1 MRRHVARVLLVVT
14 VLGVLAGGTVLS
26 PSSASAYHTYDA
38 RLLDATAY
46 SLKRRQFRLGLFK
59 LSYGVFDFFQV
70 TTYTAPW
77 ILGAAFQEVA
87 PNIEFR
93 STFYDHKKL
102 ALSAS
107 LGFITGT
114 IEQVVDVEESTVR
127 YYVTPLSLAASVRY
141 NWRFSSHIGG
151 TYTATQGDANA
162 GLGFEELG
170 GSAVIDLFQ
179 LWAMFE
185 GRLSNVVAFTFTV
198 RWVPWVSDTIVR
210 GKFSGNPGGEIQL
223 EIELIDLKNAFAFI
237 PGFVFSWRRANIRL
251 GVGYGDIFANFLG
264 IPLAVPREVLK
275 GVSPEFDVF
284 VRF

>member
-1 MRRHVARVLLVVT
+1 MRRPVARVLLVVT
-14 VLGVLAGGTVLS
+14 VVGALAGASVLS
-26 PSSASAYHTYDA
+26 PSSASAYHTYDT
-38 RLLDATAY
+38 RLLDSTAY

-77 ILGAAFQEVA
+77 ILGAAFQDVA
-87 PNIEFR
+87 PNIEFK

-107 LGFITGT
+107 VGLITGT
-114 IEQVVDVEESTVR
+114 IEQVVNVEESKLR
-127 YYVTPLSLAASVRY
+127 YYMTPLSVAASVRY
-141 NWRFSSHIGG
+141 NWRFSNHFGG

-162 GLGFEELG
+162 ALGFQEIG
-170 GSAVIDLFQ
+170 GSAVVDLFQ

-185 GRLSNVVAFTFTV
+185 GRLSKVVAFTFTV

-210 GKFSGNPGGEIQL
+210 GELSGNPSGDIQL
-223 EIELIDLKNAFAFI
+223 EVELIDLKNAFAFV
-237 PGFVFSWRRANIRL
+237 PGFVFSWRRANLRL
-251 GVGYGDIFANFLG
+251 GVGYGDVFANFLG
-264 IPLAVPREVLK
+264 FPLAVPREALK

>member
-1 MRRHVARVLLVVT
+1 MRRPVTRVLLVVT
-14 VLGVLAGGTVLS
+14 VIGALAGGTVLS
-26 PSSASAYHTYDA
+26 PSPASAYHTYDA
-38 RLLDATAY
+38 RLLDSTAY

-77 ILGAAFQEVA
+77 ILGAAFEDVA

-93 STFYDHKKL
+93 STFFDHRKL

-107 LGFITGT
+107 VGFITGT
-114 IEQVVDVEESTVR
+114 IEQVVNLRESRLR
-127 YYVTPLSLAASVRY
+127 YYMTPVSIAASVRY
-141 NWRFSSHIGG
+141 NWRFSSHFGG

-162 GLGFEELG
+162 GLGFQDLG

-185 GRLSNVVAFTFTV
+185 GRLSKVVAFTFTV

-210 GKFSGNPGGEIQL
+210 GEISGNPGGDIQL
-223 EIELIDLKNAFAFI
+223 EVELIDLKNAFAFI

-251 GVGYGDIFANFLG
+251 GVGYGDVFGNFLG
-264 IPLAVPREVLK
+264 IPLAVPRELLK

>member
-1 MRRHVARVLLVVT
+1 M
-14 VLGVLAGGTVLS
+14 
-26 PSSASAYHTYDA
+26 
-38 RLLDATAY
+38 
-46 SLKRRQFRLGLFK
+46 
-59 LSYGVFDFFQV
+59 
-70 TTYTAPW
+70 
-77 ILGAAFQEVA
+77 
-87 PNIEFR
+87 
-93 STFYDHKKL
+93 
-102 ALSAS
+102 
-107 LGFITGT
+107 
-114 IEQVVDVEESTVR
+114 EESTVR

-141 NWRFSSHIGG
+141 NWRFSSHIRG

>member
-1 MRRHVARVLLVVT
+1 MRRHVARFLLVAAV
-14 VLGVLAGGTVLS
+14 VGVLAGGTVLS
-26 PSSASAYHTYDA
+26 PSPASAYHTYDT

-77 ILGAAFQEVA
+77 ILGAVFEDVA

-93 STFYDHKKL
+93 STFYDHRKL

-114 IEQVVDVEESTVR
+114 IEQVVNVEESKIR
-127 YYVTPLSLAASVRY
+127 YYMTPVSLAASVRY
-141 NWRFSSHIGG
+141 NWKFSSHFGG

-162 GLGFEELG
+162 GLGSQEVG

-185 GRLSNVVAFTFTV
+185 GRITNVVAFTFTV
-198 RWVPWVSDTIVR
+198 R
-210 GKFSGNPGGEIQL
+210 
-223 EIELIDLKNAFAFI
+223 
-237 PGFVFSWRRANIRL
+237 
-251 GVGYGDIFANFLG
+251 
-264 IPLAVPREVLK
+264 
-275 GVSPEFDVF
+275 
-284 VRF
+284 